1 MPPRKKKKKFGDF
14 TGKVVGERGGKVF
27 ETQTFEKGVKI
38 PTTPPLVTSR
48 QHAIEIERTRTLT
61 PEERKTLGLLPGERA
76 GGGFDPRAP
85 SRTGARFQDFEGAKF
100 RREAQAFEEFKRQQG
115 QKVSISGQ
123 QEITPFPD
131 TQELIKP
138 EETIL
143 PEVQAQKEA
152 EKVGLGDQILRIINL
167 PLELFVKDTAAV
179 IPVTAG
185 EEGTAEFDPEKAL
198 KLTRRVVTG
207 AAIGNFGILN
217 KFLSGLPGSVK
228 QIVIGIIGASG
239 LTQWLAAD
247 NIATGTGITSGK
259 VATSV
264 ETGVLTAEEGLAQ
277 LEALE
282 SKKED
287 ADTFTIINTAANPFM
302 WPFRNMFITNSDVAQ
317 ANLDNARQRIEV
329 IAGGGTQQQQF
340 FDIIQKEKLA
350 EEQERQ
356 FREAQG

>member
-1 MPPRKKKKKFGDF
+1 MNPPVPPTIIFG
-14 TGKVVGERGGKVF
+14 
-27 ETQTFEKGVKI
+27 TF
-38 PTTPPLVTSR
+38 
-48 QHAIEIERTRTLT
+48 A
-61 PEERKTLGLLPGERA
+61 EERKTLGLLPGERA

-239 LTQWLAAD
+239 LTQWLAVD
-247 NIATGTGITSGK
+247 NIFAASSTAFCSGLDSIFPTLATPSRS
-259 VATSV
+259 ATALSKSIC
-264 ETGVLTAEEGLAQ
+264 TISASAFSFCSLSLAIV
-277 LEALE
+277 
-282 SKKED
+282 S
-287 ADTFTIINTAANPFM
+287 
-302 WPFRNMFITNSDVAQ
+302 
-317 ANLDNARQRIEV
+317 
-329 IAGGGTQQQQF
+329 QF
-340 FDIIQKEKLA
+340 SSTPSFLFSSLKT
-350 EEQERQ
+350 
-356 FREAQG
+356 